1 MINEPKNLL
10 IYLTSRKGGRMDRS
24 GKGEDKRKG
33 GREDGPNE
41 LLPVNVSSHLPSL
54 VILLFD
60 LRRSFGVLV
69 NPEL

>member
-1 MINEPKNLL
+1 
-10 IYLTSRKGGRMDRS
+10 MDRS

-60 LRRSFGVLV
+60 LGRSFGVLV